1 MPKGAR
7 KDSTPP
13 VDRPGLQ
20 APKKER
26 RAAKQRASLESKL
39 AAADRL
45 VAKRTAQ
52 LEAASAGRASVADQ
66 LARLGDVVDPTPG
79 AGAGDAP
86 MAYCMKERT
95 RVTIADPRPIVL
107 ANGRRAVSGTCS
119 QCGSRVM
126 RLGAV

>member
-1 MPKGAR
+1 MDVSAWLAEDVG
-7 KDSTPP
+7 DGDLTTLS
-13 VDRPGLQ
+13 VID
-20 APKKER
+20 ED
-26 RAAKQRASLESKL
+26 AKCEAEI
-39 AAADRL
+39 RL
-45 VAKRTAQ
+45 NEAGVVCG